1 MSAYINIWNVL
12 NQRSNEQTMFMYWKL
27 TPPEVIYIFAW
38 FCWGLNKVDWRF
50 FEGVPTEYVR
60 FWQAKPIEIR

>member
-1 MSAYINIWNVL
+1 
-12 NQRSNEQTMFMYWKL
+12 MFIYGEL

-38 FCWGLNKVDWRF
+38 FGWGLNKVDWRF